1 MSGLLAAFVIVMGA
15 GLSLQPLLN
24 ARIAGLAGNPLYG
37 ALFSVTV
44 STLTL
49 AAIVIV
55 SRLDMPN
62 ARALA
67 TAPWWMWS
75 GGLIGAF
82 VVLSALMATPRLGAA
97 TTVALL
103 IAGQLAASLL
113 IDRLGILGVPVR
125 ELSALRLL
133 GVGCLMAGVQLIRWG

>member
-1 MSGLLAAFVIVMGA
+1 MSGLLAAFVLVMGA

-44 STLTL
+44 SMLTL
-49 AAIVIV
+49 VGIVLV
-55 SRLDMPN
+55 SRLDLPN
-62 ARALA
+62 TRALS

-97 TTVALL
+97 TTVALF

-133 GVGCLMAGVQLIRWG
+133 GVGCLVAGVLLIRWG

>member
-1 MSGLLAAFVIVMGA
+1 MSGFLAAFVIVMGA

-24 ARIAGLAGNPLYG
+24 ARIAGLAGSPLYG

-97 TTVALL
+97 TTVALF

-133 GVGCLMAGVQLIRWG
+133 GVGCLMAGVLLIRWG

>member
-49 AAIVIV
+49 ACIILVA
-55 SRLDMPN
+55 RLPLPN

-67 TAPWWMWS
+67 TAPWWMWT
-75 GGLIGAF
+75 GGIIGAF

-97 TTVALL
+97 TTVALF

-113 IDRLGILGVPVR
+113 IDRFGILGVPVR
-125 ELSALRLL
+125 ELSALRVL
-133 GVGCLMAGVQLIRWG
+133 GVGCLMAGVLLIRWG